1 MRSGIFLKLIILKMK
16 ELQQLIRYCLAEK
29 LKASK
34 EIEKLEDENK
44 DATHEKGRWIAFNF
58 TLLKARSILKN
69 MQRKQHRE
77 TAILQTPC
85 KAKFATGQK
94 LQIIVTVQ
102 AVSGETRS

>member
-1 MRSGIFLKLIILKMK
+1 MK

-29 LKASK
+29 LKAHK
-34 EIEKLEDENK
+34 EAEKLEADGKSCEHEN
-44 DATHEKGRWIAFNF
+44 GRWIAFNF

-69 MQRKQHRE
+69 MQRKQHQE

>member
-1 MRSGIFLKLIILKMK
+1 MK
-16 ELQQLIRYCLAEK
+16 ELQQIIRYCLAEK

-34 EIEKLEDENK
+34 EIEKLEDDGK

-58 TLLKARSILKN
+58 TLIKARLLLKN
-69 MQRKQHRE
+69 MTRKQHQE